1 MWAQSCPDQQASN
14 MCTTSNKMNEEVE
27 EGGEFKKPRTADI
40 RRKRNYSNN
49 LIDCVKTFCCEC
61 DQVINLSGLRKHLLN
76 KHKVNAKDYVKVYG
90 NPKIQIV
97 KMVYHECGLC
107 KKTIVL
113 DYDVLVKHLKL
124 AHKIKGPAVTDYNN
138 SFLKMIV
145 DKSGS
150 KKSKY
155 NKQKQQQPGTSH
167 VKSSTSSSS
176 SQSSSSPTTR
186 VAPVPTCNHCL
197 RLFSSNM
204 QLKMHM
210 RRDHV

>member
-1 MWAQSCPDQQASN
+1 
-14 MCTTSNKMNEEVE
+14 MCTTSDKRKGEVE
-27 EGGEFKKPRTADI
+27 ERGEFKKPRTADI
-40 RRKRNYSNN
+40 PRKRSYSNN

-90 NPKIQIV
+90 NPKMQVIQ
-97 KMVYHECGLC
+97 MVYHKCGLC

-124 AHKIKGPAVTDYNN
+124 AHKIKGKAVTDYNN

-145 DKSGS
+145 DKTGG

-155 NKQKQQQPGTSH
+155 NKQKQQQSGTPQ
-167 VKSSTSSSS
+167 VKSSTSSS
-176 SQSSSSPTTR
+176 PTTR
-186 VAPVPTCNHCL
+186 LAPVPTCNHCS
-197 RLFSSNM
+197 RLFTSNM

-210 RRDHV
+210 RRDHVSE